1 MLHRNGVVAVE
12 ENFSGHKLHGRR
24 RTWHRNGQLATEEF
38 YFDGRLHG
46 VVRQWNE
53 NGKLLGSFRMEHGT
67 GTQKSWHDN
76 GRLNLEFA
84 TVDGQVLR
92 TQPDVA
98 AGWHFDFRP
107 DSPF

>member
-1 MLHRNGVVAVE
+1 MAGADL
-12 ENFSGHKLHGRR
+12 
-24 RTWHRNGQLATEEF
+24 HRNGQLATEEL

-53 NGKLLGSFRMEHGT
+53 HGRLLGSFRMTQGT

-84 TVDGQVLR
+84 TVEGCFAD
-92 TQPDVA
+92 A
-98 AGWHFDFRP
+98 AGCGCGMEL
-107 DSPF
+107 